1 MMNNGMMQGMG
12 AGMILGGVIG
22 ILIVVL
28 LIVVIVKLLRNR
40 TKRSRLFAS
49 SHLLEKLLKHFIAGS
64 VTVVIPALTA
74 TGILR
79 FDWQQRTAAYLR
91 IASPEGIHP

>member
-1 MMNNGMMQGMG
+1 
-12 AGMILGGVIG
+12 
-22 ILIVVL
+22 
-28 LIVVIVKLLRNR
+28 
-40 TKRSRLFAS
+40 
-49 SHLLEKLLKHFIAGS
+49 LEKLLKHFIAGS

-91 IASPEGIHP
+91 IASLEGIHP